1 MAIKMNTICLWCQ
14 LKKHMTEAERLGDE
28 DTAMAFS
35 QELLEIL
42 AKATEKD
49 TSSHISPAI
58 NDLYRKY
65 FGMEQD
71 RYVQEKRDSNDFIME
86 KFDTIAQL
94 VEQADDAVFA
104 GLQFAI
110 LGNYLDFS
118 ALQGQVSYE
127 KLDEMLEDALKMEL
141 DMDTYRQLISD
152 LEKGKNLLYLT
163 DNAGEIAFD
172 RIFAE
177 QLQKKFPHLQIT
189 FCVRGFPVH
198 NDATRED
205 AEFVGVPFKVIDS
218 GSDLGGTD
226 ITLLGQEARNALEQA
241 DVIIAKG
248 MGNTE
253 TMYGCGYNVYYAFLV
268 KCARLEQFFG
278 KPLMTPMLVREP
290 VK

>member
-1 MAIKMNTICLWCQ
+1 MSIKMNNICLWCQ
-14 LKKHMTEAERLGDE
+14 LKKHLTQAEALGDE

-35 QELLEIL
+35 QEVLRIL
-42 AKATEKD
+42 ANATEKD

-58 NDLYRKY
+58 NALYQKY
-65 FGMEQD
+65 FGLDQD
-71 RYVQEKRDSNDFIME
+71 RYVEEKQESNAFIMA
-86 KFDTIAQL
+86 KFDRIAAL
-94 VEQADDAVFA
+94 VAQAEDPVFA

-127 KLDEMLEDALKMEL
+127 KLDEMLENALKMEL
-141 DMDTYRQLISD
+141 DMDTYQQLLSD
-152 LEKGKNLLYLT
+152 LENGKKVLYLT

-177 QLQKKFPHLQIT
+177 EIQKKFPQLQIT
-189 FCVRGFPVH
+189 FCVRGYPVH

-205 AEFVGVPFKVIDS
+205 AAYVGVPFTVIDS
-218 GSDLGGTD
+218 GSDIGGTE
-226 ITLLGQEARNALEQA
+226 ITLLDEEAKKALDEA

-278 KPLMTPMLVREP
+278 KPLMTPMLVRESA
-290 VK
+290 K